1 MCHNITELHKK
12 IGKKIKKTFN
22 ITNKLKGKKL
32 KAKVTNR
39 SLAMLRILYTKKFN
53 KYEQERKERE
63 IISINNLTE
72 MFLD

>member
-1 MCHNITELHKK
+1 
-12 IGKKIKKTFN
+12 
-22 ITNKLKGKKL
+22 
-32 KAKVTNR
+32 
-39 SLAMLRILYTKKFN
+39 MLRILYTKKFN